1 LRHFAALLSSPS
13 HPGPATQ
20 PPSTEDT
27 FAIGLDPA
35 RSETEWYEKVYQGD
49 RMPQLTFRALL
60 MGGII
65 GMFMSAANLYTTLKI
80 GWAFGVAITA
90 VVISF
95 VTWNLLRTLTGGRLS
110 QMSILENTCMASTA
124 SAAGYS
130 TGSTIATGFGALL
143 LIQGYHQSW
152 LVVAVFTLC
161 TAALGVFIAVPMK
174 RQMINR
180 EKLPFP
186 TGIAAATTL
195 RSLYSHGQEALR
207 QAYVLISGLAAG
219 MVVGLL
225 KAPEGAVKAVD
236 TFLHRTHL
244 RLPDLIPAAGYWQVN
259 GRQMLGFGFDPSLL
273 LIGAGMIVGVRVA
286 LSMLAGAILLY
297 FVVGPYLIALDAVHA
312 ADASYLVSIPMIG
325 GGTLYHLPRW
335 SLWGGTALMV
345 FASLTA
351 FALQWSTI
359 ARAFSFRKKGVAVTP
374 AAVDARMKSVEV
386 PTSWMIAGLIPIT
399 IAMLTVQ
406 YVAFNINLWL
416 GLVAVVLSFGLSM
429 VASRATGETDTT
441 PIGAMG
447 KVMQLTF
454 AFLSPGNVQ
463 HNLVSASTA
472 ANAASASADLLTDL
486 KSGYLLGANPRRQ
499 FQAQFLGIFF
509 GTIAVVPAWF
519 LMVPDKAA
527 LERFNPPATNMWRAV
542 ADVLT
547 GGGNAL
553 DKLPHSAQVAI
564 LIGALVGV
572 LLPLTE
578 KLAPRLRPFLPSTM
592 GLGLSWVLQ
601 FKDCQAFAIGAVIVW
616 IWTRI
621 NRKSSDNY
629 AIPLASGFIAG
640 ESLLAAG
647 VAILGTLIALAS

>member
-1 LRHFAALLSSPS
+1 
-13 HPGPATQ
+13 
-20 PPSTEDT
+20 
-27 FAIGLDPA
+27 
-35 RSETEWYEKVYQGD
+35 
-49 RMPQLTFRALL
+49 MPQLTFRALL
-60 MGGII
+60 MGGVI

-80 GWAFGVAITA
+80 GWSFGVAITA

-110 QMSILENTCMASTA
+110 QMSVLENTCMASTA

-130 TGSTIATGFGALL
+130 TGSTIATGFGALM
-143 LIQGYHQSW
+143 LIEGHHQPW

-195 RSLYSHGQEALR
+195 RSLYSKGQEALR
-207 QAYVLISGLAAG
+207 RAYVLIAGLGAG
-219 MVVGLL
+219 MVVAFL

-236 TFLHRTHL
+236 TFLERTHL
-244 RLPDLIPAAGYWQVN
+244 RLPDLIPAAGYAQVN
-259 GRQMLGFGFDPSLL
+259 GRQLLGFGFDPSLL

-286 LSMLAGAILLY
+286 LSMLLGGILLY
-297 FVVGPYLIALDAVHA
+297 FVVGPHLIALDVAHA
-312 ADASYLVSIPMIG
+312 ADPSYLVSIPMIG

-359 ARAFSFRKKGVAVTP
+359 GRAFSFRRKGGAVA
-374 AAVDARMKSVEV
+374 AAAPGDIDARMKEVEV
-386 PTSWMIAGLIPIT
+386 PVSWMIAGLVPIT
-399 IAMLTVQ
+399 IALLLVQ
-406 YVAFNINLWL
+406 YIAFNISLWL
-416 GLVAVVLSFGLSM
+416 GLVAVVFSFGLSM

-454 AFLSPGNVQ
+454 ALLSPGNVQ

-472 ANAASASADLLTDL
+472 ANAASSSADLLTDL

-527 LERFNPPATNMWRAV
+527 LERFNPPATNMWKAV

-564 LIGALVGV
+564 LVGALLGV

-578 KLAPRLRPFLPSTM
+578 KLAPQLRPFLPSTM

-616 IWTRI
+616 LWTRLD
-621 NRKSSDNY
+621 RKSSDNY

-647 VAILGTLIALAS
+647 IAILGTLLAVSL

>member
-1 LRHFAALLSSPS
+1 MSSPTQ
-13 HPGPATQ
+13 PGPDAP
-20 PPSTEDT
+20 PPSVEDS
-27 FAIGLDPA
+27 FAIGIDPGRTEA
-35 RSETEWYEKVYQGD
+35 EWYEKVYQGD
-49 RMPQLTFRALL
+49 RMPQLTIRALV

-80 GWAFGVAITA
+80 GWSFGVAITA

-130 TGSTIATGFGALL
+130 TGSTIATGFGALM
-143 LIQGYHQSW
+143 LIEGHHQPW
-152 LVVAVFTLC
+152 LVVAIFTLC

-174 RQMINR
+174 RQMVNR

-195 RSLYSHGQEALR
+195 RSLYSRGRDALLR
-207 QAYVLISGLAAG
+207 AYVLIGGLIAG
-219 MVVGLL
+219 MFVALL
-225 KAPEGAVKAVD
+225 KAPEGAVKALD
-236 TFLHRTHL
+236 TFLERAHL

-259 GRQMLGFGFDPSLL
+259 GRQLLGFGFDPSLL

-286 LSMLAGAILLY
+286 LSMLAGGILLY
-297 FVVGPYLIALDAVHA
+297 FVVGPQLIALDAAHA
-312 ADASYLVSIPMIG
+312 ADPSYLVSIPMIG
-325 GGTLYHLPRW
+325 GGMLYHLPRW
-335 SLWGGTALMV
+335 ALWGGTALMV

-359 ARAFSFRKKGVAVTP
+359 ARAFSFRKKGGATAP
-374 AAVDARMKSVEV
+374 AEVDARMKAVEV
-386 PTSWMIAGLIPIT
+386 PVSWMIAGLVPIT
-399 IAMLTVQ
+399 IAMLLVQ
-406 YVAFNINLWL
+406 YVAFHINLWL
-416 GLVAVVLSFGLSM
+416 GLVAVALSFGLSM

-454 AFLSPGNVQ
+454 ALLSPGNVQ
-463 HNLVSASTA
+463 HNLISASTA
-472 ANAASASADLLTDL
+472 ANSASASADLLTDL

-509 GTIAVVPAWF
+509 GTLAVVPAWF

-527 LERFNPPATNMWRAV
+527 LERFNPPATNMWKAV

-553 DKLPHSAQVAI
+553 EKLPHSAQVAI
-564 LIGALVGV
+564 LVGALLGV
-572 LLPLTE
+572 LLPLVE
-578 KLAPRLRPFLPSTM
+578 KLAPRFRPYLPSTM

-621 NRKSSDNY
+621 HKKSSDSY
-629 AIPLASGFIAG
+629 SIPLASGFIAG

-647 VAILGTLIALAS
+647 IAILGTLIALTS